1 MGVYIFDFDG
11 TLGNSMPSFV
21 CMDGFAEKNII
32 LRTRQRL

>member
-21 CMDGFAEKNII
+21 NVWMDLLKRI
-32 LRTRQRL
+32 